1 MKEFIEYL
9 VKQLVNNP
17 DEVEVTET
25 QESGLLSYRIKV
37 ANEDMGIVIGKEGKN
52 TIRKTIPFGDQQG
65 NNNGGKSIMLG
76 LFALIGFIILVYSI
90 FVAVMGE
97 PLASVADTVF
107 IAALI
112 GSFTLVG
119 TIVSYLYM
127 NR

>member
-52 TIRKTIPFGDQQG
+52 I
-65 NNNGGKSIMLG
+65 KSIRN
-76 LFALIGFIILVYSI
+76 
-90 FVAVMGE
+90 
-97 PLASVADTVF
+97 LAKSKAIKDNVRINIELLEASEV
-107 IAALI
+107 
-112 GSFTLVG
+112 
-119 TIVSYLYM
+119 
-127 NR
+127 